1 MMRFLLALVCLLPA
15 VASAEERFP
24 KPQFES
30 GYVMPEV
37 IESAPRSVAVDRL
50 DVLLLF
56 LALSLA
62 AWLVLKRR
70 SRIGIFALT
79 VASMAYFGFWR
90 NGCICSIGAIQNVA
104 LWGADPHYA
113 MPWSAAA
120 YFALPL
126 VFALLFGRVFCAAV
140 CPLGTI
146 QDVVV
151 LFPVRVPAYL
161 SRVLE
166 LVPYLYLA
174 LAVLYA
180 ATGTAFIICRLDPF
194 VPLFRLSGDL
204 WMVGAGG
211 VMLVLGIFVARPYCR
226 FLCPYGVLLG
236 WMSYLSKWHM
246 TITPDACVTCRLCEN
261 SCPFDA
267 ILVANQ
273 GQPAEPPRAATRRL
287 AVLIGLLPVIVV
299 TSAWAC
305 GQLDVVLARLDARVE
320 LAEALREDAAHP
332 GTARSLEVEA
342 FLRSGKSIAE
352 AQTQAGIQIQRFR
365 AGARLVGAFLGA
377 VIGLQLIGASAR
389 RTRAGYEP
397 NKVTCLSCARCFK
410 ACPEEHDRLK
420 RKRGLGIPI
429 SSSPR

>member
-1 MMRFLLALVCLLPA
+1 MMRLFLALLCLLPA

-30 GYVMPEV
+30 GYVMPDV
-37 IESAPRSVAVDRL
+37 IESAARSVAMDRV

-56 LALSLA
+56 VALCLA
-62 AWLVLKRR
+62 AWLVVWRR
-70 SRIGIFALT
+70 SRRGVFALT
-79 VASMAYFGFWR
+79 VASLAYFGFWR

-104 LWGADPHYA
+104 LWSADSHYA

-151 LFPVRVPAYL
+151 LFPVRVPASI

-180 ATGTAFIICRLDPF
+180 VTGTAFIICRLDPF

-204 WMVGAGG
+204 WMVAAGAL
-211 VMLVLGIFVARPYCR
+211 MLVLGLFVARPYCR

-267 ILVANQ
+267 ILVANA
-273 GQPAEPPRAATRRL
+273 GQPAEPPRSGRRRL
-287 AVLIGLLPVIVV
+287 ALLIGLLPVIVV
-299 TSAWAC
+299 ASAWAG
-305 GQLDVVLARLDARVE
+305 GQLDLVLARLDARVE
-320 LAEALREDAAHP
+320 LADALREDAAHP
-332 GTARSLEVEA
+332 GSPRSLEVEA
-342 FLRSGKSIAE
+342 FLRSGKSLAE
-352 AQTQAGIQIQRFR
+352 AETQARIQVQRFR
-365 AGARLVGAFLGA
+365 SGGRLVGAFLGV

-397 NKVTCLSCARCFK
+397 NKITCLSCARCFK

-429 SSSPR
+429 ASGPR